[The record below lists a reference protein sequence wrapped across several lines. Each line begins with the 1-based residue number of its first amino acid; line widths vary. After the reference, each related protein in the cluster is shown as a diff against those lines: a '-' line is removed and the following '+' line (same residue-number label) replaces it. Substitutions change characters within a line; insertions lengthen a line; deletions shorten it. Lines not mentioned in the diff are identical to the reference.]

1 MHTLL
6 AKNTASPQKKKITK
20 RLIGGYLVPRDVLLM
35 ATCLKREGKCE
46 SRNLINSLLQGEINI
61 SWLGLYTLKLSLLE

>member
-6 AKNTASPQKKKITK
+6 AKNIASLQKKKKITK
-20 RLIGGYLVPRDVLLM
+20 RLLGGYLVHRDVLLM

-46 SRNLINSLLQGEINI
+46 SRNLI
-61 SWLGLYTLKLSLLE
+61 LSCREKST